1 MKAKGTNLRSSHPNG
16 TPSDLHS
23 PAGNKSL
30 PFKTFSAKYSG
41 AILLTCEKTDSFHSG
56 LEEVLRVAG
65 RQPQE
70 YHQLPDQNKK

>member
-23 PAGNKSL
+23 PAGVGNKSL

-41 AILLTCEKTDSFHSG
+41 AILLTCEKADKSS
-56 LEEVLRVAG
+56 
-65 RQPQE
+65 
-70 YHQLPDQNKK
+70 